1 MANKR
6 LLIISPYFPPVNAA
20 DMQRIRMSLPYFKA
34 SGWEAEV
41 IMVHE
46 NYVDMVKDPL
56 LLACIPNDVPI
67 HKVKALPKKW
77 TSKFGLGSIA
87 LRSLWSIRKK
97 GNQLL
102 KHKNF
107 DLIYF
112 STTQF
117 PVCILGPYWK
127 RRFNIPYI
135 VDIQDPWHSEYY
147 QSKPKA
153 ERPKKYWF
161 SYRLNKYLE
170 PKALKDADG
179 LISVSEAYIDT
190 LHERYPV
197 LKEKPASI
205 IMFGAYEADF
215 DIAKSKEDDLTIV
228 YNKDDGFKHLVYI
241 GRGGNDMSLSLNL
254 LFKAFAQGLKHEPI
268 LFNQFRMHFIGTSY
282 APKGKG
288 VKTIMPLATQM
299 GLANYIQ
306 EHTDRIGFYDSIK
319 HLQHAHGLIII
330 GSEQASY
337 TASKLYP
344 YILAKKPLLGI
355 FHQESNAYKILSDCR
370 AGQVIGITQGSEAV
384 YQTFRSYIEDVTVS
398 KQPLTNW
405 EAFKPFTAS
414 YLTAKQTAVFEQV
427 INLYQQ
433 KR

>member
-1 MANKR
+1 MANKK
-6 LLIISPYFPPVNAA
+6 LLIISPYFSPVNAA
-20 DMQRIRMSLPYFKA
+20 DMQRIRMSLPYFKIF
-34 SGWEAEV
+34 GWEAEV

-46 NYVDMVKDPL
+46 NYVDMVKDTL
-56 LLACIPNDVPI
+56 LLEAIPNDVPI

-87 LRSLWSIRKK
+87 LRSLWYIRKK

-147 QSKPKA
+147 QSKPKK

-170 PKALKDADG
+170 PKALKDVDG
-179 LISVSEAYIDT
+179 LISVSKAYIDI

-205 IMFGAYEADF
+205 ITFGAFEADF
-215 DIAKSKEDDLTIV
+215 DIAKLKEGDLPII
-228 YNKDDGFKHLVYI
+228 YNKSDGFKHLVYV

-254 LFKAFAQGLKHEPI
+254 LFKAFAQGLKNEPI
-268 LFNQFRMHFIGTSY
+268 LFSQFRMHFIGTSY
-282 APKGKG
+282 APEGKG
-288 VKTIMPLATQM
+288 IKTIMPLAAQM
-299 GLANYIQ
+299 GLADYIQ
-306 EHTDRIGFYDSIK
+306 EHTDRIGFYESIK
-319 HLQHAHGLIII
+319 HLQNAHGLIII
-330 GSEQASY
+330 GSEEASY

-355 FHQESNAYKILSDCR
+355 FHQESSAYNILSDCQ
-370 AGQVIGITQGSEAV
+370 AGQVVGITQGWEAV

-398 KQPLTNW
+398 KQPFTNW

-414 YLTAKQTAVFEQV
+414 YLTEKQTAVFEQV
-427 INLYQQ
+427 INLHQQ

>member
-1 MANKR
+1 
-6 LLIISPYFPPVNAA
+6 
-20 DMQRIRMSLPYFKA
+20 MQRIRMSLPYFK
-34 SGWEAEV
+34 SLNWDAEIV
-41 IMVHE
+41 MVHE
-46 NYVDMVKDPL
+46 NYVDMIKDPL
-56 LLACIPNDVPI
+56 LLEALPKDIPI

-87 LRSLWSIRKK
+87 LRSLWYFRKK

-117 PVCILGPYWK
+117 PVCVLGPYWK

-135 VDIQDPWHSEYY
+135 VDMQDPWHSEYY

-179 LISVSEAYIDT
+179 LISVSKAYIDT
-190 LHERYPV
+190 LQERYPA
-197 LKEKPASI
+197 LKEKPTSTI
-205 IMFGAYEADF
+205 TFGAFEPDF
-215 DIAKSKEDDLTIV
+215 DIATQNATDLPIV
-228 YNKDDGFKHLVYI
+228 YEPNDGLKHLVYV
-241 GRGGNDMSLSLNL
+241 GRGGNDMSMSLNL
-254 LFKAFAQGLKHEPI
+254 MFRLFAQGLTDEPL
-268 LFNQFRMHFIGTSY
+268 LFSQIKMHFIGTSY

-288 VKTIMPLATQM
+288 IKTVAPLAAHM
-299 GLANYIQ
+299 GLTNYIQ
-306 EHTDRIGFYDSIK
+306 EHTNRIGFYESIK
-319 HLQHAHGLIII
+319 HLQNAHGLMVI
-330 GSEQASY
+330 GSEQTSY

-355 FHQESNAYKILSDCR
+355 FHQESSVYKILSDCQ
-370 AGQVIGITQGSEAV
+370 AGQVIGIAQEFEVA
-384 YQTFRSYIEDVTVS
+384 YWIFKSYIEDVIGS
-398 KQPLTNW
+398 KQPSTNW
-405 EAFKPFTAS
+405 EAFEPFTAS
-414 YLTAKQTAVFEQV
+414 YLTEKQIALFEQV
-427 INLYQQ
+427 INLYKE

>member
-1 MANKR
+1 LANKR

-20 DMQRIRMSLPYFKA
+20 DMQRVRMSLPYFKA
-34 SGWEAEV
+34 LGWEAEV

-46 NYVDMVKDPL
+46 NYVDVVKDTL
-56 LLACIPNDVPI
+56 LLEAVPNEIPI

-87 LRSLWSIRKK
+87 LRSLWYIRKK

-102 KHKNF
+102 KDKNF

-135 VDIQDPWHSEYY
+135 IDMQDPWHSEYY
-147 QSKPKA
+147 QSKPKN

-170 PKALKDADG
+170 PKALKDVDG
-179 LISVSEAYIDT
+179 LISVSKAYIDT
-190 LHERYPV
+190 IHERYPM
-197 LKEKPASI
+197 LKEKPTSI
-205 IMFGAYEADF
+205 ITFGAFEPDF
-215 DIAKSKEDDLTIV
+215 NIAISEKSDLPMIYTQ
-228 YNKDDGFKHLVYI
+228 DDGLKHLVYV
-241 GRGGNDMSLSLNL
+241 GRGGNDMNLSLNL
-254 LFKAFAQGLKHEPI
+254 LFNAFAQGLKNEPI

-288 VKTIMPLATQM
+288 LQTIMPLAAQM
-299 GLANYIQ
+299 GLADYIQ
-306 EHTDRIGFYDSIK
+306 EHTDRIGFYESIRY
-319 HLQHAHGLIII
+319 LQNAHGLMII

-355 FHQESNAYKILSDCR
+355 FHQESSAYKILSDCQ
-370 AGQVIGITQGSEAV
+370 AGQVIGLTQGSAAV
-384 YQTFRSYIEDVTVS
+384 YQTFRSYMDNVFGS

-405 EAFKPFTAS
+405 EAFKPFTTS
-414 YLTAKQTAVFEQV
+414 YLTGKQTAVFEQV
-427 INLYQQ
+427 INLYKQ